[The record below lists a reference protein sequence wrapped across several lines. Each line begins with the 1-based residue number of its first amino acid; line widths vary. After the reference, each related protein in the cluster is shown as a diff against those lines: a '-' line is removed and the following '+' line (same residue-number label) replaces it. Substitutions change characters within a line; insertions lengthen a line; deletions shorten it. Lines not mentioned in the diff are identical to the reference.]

1 MALRSPM
8 YTATHHTT
16 IKTFTTLS
24 TRLKLHSLLLT
35 PFHILFNSGLTL

>member
-8 YTATHHTT
+8 YTATHHAT

-24 TRLKLHSLLLT
+24 TRLKLHSLLLAL
-35 PFHILFNSGLTL
+35 FHVLLNSGFTL